1 MLRKK
6 VFGDG
11 WMDLKRVSNSPVKLK
26 PVAAQPMFRRNFP
39 IVITIGLQVNRMIVV
54 VLDLVVVPRTMHIS
68 EAMGYGMISLMVP
81 VYLVMQLNMVDWRT
95 AYLN

>member
-11 WMDLKRVSNSPVKLK
+11 WMDLKQVSNSQVKIK
-26 PVAAQPMFRRNFP
+26 PVAVEPLFRHNFP
-39 IVITIGLQVNRMIVV
+39 IVITIGAQVNRTIVV

-68 EAMGYGMISLMVP
+68 EVMDYGMISLTVP
-81 VYLVMQLNMVDWRT
+81 VCLVMQLNMVDWRT